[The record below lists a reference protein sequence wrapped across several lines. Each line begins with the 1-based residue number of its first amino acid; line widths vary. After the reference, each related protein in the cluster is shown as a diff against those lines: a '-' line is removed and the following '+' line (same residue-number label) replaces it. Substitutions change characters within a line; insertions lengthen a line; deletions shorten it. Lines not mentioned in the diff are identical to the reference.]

1 MLPLPTSFET
11 IMKFHSLVAG
21 LTLAVAATISVPAA
35 AQSATAPKID
45 HPYARATMPGQPNGG
60 GYLKID
66 NAGGAADRLVAASA
80 DVSRTV
86 ELHTMKLEG
95 DVMRMRQID
104 AIDVPAGQTVELKPG
119 GMHLM
124 FIGLKA
130 PLKAGDSFP
139 VKLRFEKA
147 GERVVEVK
155 VEAAAPA
162 AGGHGHGMK
171 H

>member
-1 MLPLPTSFET
+1 
-11 IMKFHSLVAG
+11 MKLHSL
-21 LTLAVAATISVPAA
+21 IAA
-35 AQSATAPKID
+35 AALVFTAAVQAQPKIE

-104 AIDVPAGQTVELKPG
+104 AIDVPAGQTIELKPG

>member
-1 MLPLPTSFET
+1 
-11 IMKFHSLVAG
+11 MKLQSL
-21 LTLAVAATISVPAA
+21 IAA
-35 AQSATAPKID
+35 AALVFTVAVQAQPKIEQ
-45 HPYARATMPGQPNGG
+45 PYARATMPGQPNGG

-66 NAGGAADRLVAASA
+66 NAAGAADRLVAASA
-80 DVSRTV
+80 EVSKTV
-86 ELHTMKLEG
+86 ELHTMKL
-95 DVMRMRQID
+95 DNNVMRMRQID
-104 AIDVPAGQTVELKPG
+104 AIDVPAGQAVELKPG

-147 GERVVEVK
+147 GEVLIDVK
-155 VEAAAPA
+155 VEAAAA
-162 AGGHGHGMK
+162 AAGHGHK

>member
-1 MLPLPTSFET
+1 MPKDTP
-11 IMKFHSLVAG
+11 MKLQSLIAG
-21 LTLAVAATISVPAA
+21 LTLAAASTLCAPVH
-35 AQSATAPKID
+35 AQAGAPKIE

-66 NAGGAADRLVAASA
+66 NAAGAADRLVAVSA
-80 DVSRTV
+80 DVSKTV
-86 ELHTMKLEG
+86 ELHTMKLENN
-95 DVMRMRQID
+95 VMRMRQID
-104 AIDVPAGQTVELKPG
+104 AIDVPAGQSVELKPG

-124 FIGLKA
+124 FIGLKT

-147 GERVVEVK
+147 GEVVVEVK
-155 VEAAAPA
+155 VEAAAA
-162 AGGHGHGMK
+162 AAGHGHK